1 MKMKARP
8 SKNIEDMRSPVANA
22 IQSNI
27 VDKNASWLPP
37 YPDSPSQARGPFR
50 RMVEGMKRQPETQK
64 RSRVKRK

>member
-1 MKMKARP
+1 MKMKAKP

-27 VDKNASWLPP
+27 VDRNSSWFPS
-37 YPDSPSQARGPFR
+37 YPSSPSEARGPFKK
-50 RMVEGMKRQPETQK
+50 MVDGMKVESPK